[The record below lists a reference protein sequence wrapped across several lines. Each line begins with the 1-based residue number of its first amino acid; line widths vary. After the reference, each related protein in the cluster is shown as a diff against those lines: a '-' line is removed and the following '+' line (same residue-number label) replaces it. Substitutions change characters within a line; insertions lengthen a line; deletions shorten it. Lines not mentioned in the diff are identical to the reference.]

1 VKNFK
6 KDNIIYHF
14 DPDNP
19 PRYFVE
25 DGEEFWVETE
35 DCYSGQIKTISD
47 LRTNIDISIMDASVG
62 PIAINGAE
70 VGDTLCVEVI
80 NIELSDQGVMVTSP
94 GLGTL
99 GAIITEATTRIIKI
113 NNGYANFFD
122 KFKIPVNP
130 MIGVLGV
137 APEKDKIHC
146 ATPGE
151 HGANMDTKEVKIGSK
166 VYLPVF
172 VSGANLAVGDLH
184 AVMGDGELS
193 GTGVEIAGK
202 VHLKVNVIKNMKLN
216 RPRVEREEGIYMVSS
231 AESFEEAIKIAVYD
245 GVEYLRSKFLLDFKD
260 AYRLVSA
267 ACDIKISQV
276 VNPLVTVKLFIPKW
290 IEDTVI

>member
-1 VKNFK
+1 MKNLK
-6 KDNIIYHF
+6 KDSVIYHF
-14 DPDNP
+14 SPDNP
-19 PRYFVE
+19 SKYFVE

-35 DCYSGQIKTISD
+35 DCYSGQIKTTSD
-47 LRTNIDISIMDASVG
+47 LRPNIDISIMDASVG
-62 PIAINGAE
+62 PIAVNGAE
-70 VGDTLCVEVI
+70 AGDTLCIEVI
-80 NIELSDQGVMVTSP
+80 NIELANQGVMVTSL

-99 GAIITEATTRIIKI
+99 GTMINEATTKIIKI

-137 APEKDKIHC
+137 SPQKDKIHC
-146 ATPGE
+146 ATPGD

-172 VSGANLAVGDLH
+172 VKGANLAVGDLH

-202 VHLKVNVIKNMKLN
+202 IHLKVNVIKNMKLN
-216 RPRVEREEGIYMVSS
+216 RPRIETQEGIYMISS
-231 AESFEEAIKIAVYD
+231 AETFEEAIENAVYD
-245 GVEYLRSKFLLDFKD
+245 GVEYLKNKFSLDFKD

-267 ACDIKISQV
+267 TCDIKISQV

>member
-1 VKNFK
+1 MKNLK
-6 KDNIIYHF
+6 KDNVIYHF
-14 DPDNP
+14 GPDNLP
-19 PRYFVE
+19 KYFVE

-35 DCYSGQIKTISD
+35 DCYSGQIKSIND
-47 LRTNIDISIMDASVG
+47 LRPNIDISIMDASVG

-70 VGDTLCVEVI
+70 VGDSLCVEVL
-80 NIELSDQGVMVTSP
+80 NIELANQGVMVTSP

-99 GAIITEATTRIIKI
+99 GSMINEATTRIIKI

-137 APEKDKIHC
+137 ATENDNIHC
-146 ATPGE
+146 ATPGM
-151 HGANMDTKEVKIGSK
+151 HGANMDTKEIKIGSK

-172 VSGANLAVGDLH
+172 VKGANLAIGDLH

-202 VHLKVNVIKNMKLN
+202 VHLRAKVIKNMKLN
-216 RPRVEREEGIYMVSS
+216 GPRIEREEGIYMISS
-231 AESFEEAIKIAVYD
+231 AENFEEAIKNAVYD
-245 GVEYLRSKFLLDFKD
+245 GVQYLKNEFNLDFKD

-267 ACDIKISQV
+267 TCDIRISQV